1 MKLTLHFFI
10 IVFLLLNSNISAQT
24 TEAEKALKTS
34 NIDTTLG
41 WKKGGMVSLAFT
53 QVSLTR
59 WASGGMNSISGNGF
73 VNLFANLKRE
83 KFAWD
88 NNLDLGF
95 GLIRQGD
102 SKAPWVKS
110 DDKIDFTSK
119 YGQKA
124 SEHWFYAGLLNFKSQ
139 FAPGFTNP
147 GDSIA
152 ISKFLAPGYV
162 LGAVGMDF
170 KPNDKLTMF
179 ISPITGKATIVMD
192 NYLSSVGAFGIDTG
206 KTVRAEVGGYLKF
219 QWKKDLK
226 ENISFSTRAE
236 LFANYLEFK
245 TIEDIDVLWE
255 NILSI
260 KISKYIAANITTTLL
275 WDNDVD
281 IAFTDKNGIDKVQ
294 PSIQFKEV
302 LGIGF
307 SYKF

>member
-1 MKLTLHFFI
+1 MKTKNIFLS
-10 IVFLLLNSNISAQT
+10 IVLVAIFSSSFAQT
-24 TEAEKALKTS
+24 TEAEKVLKTN
-34 NIDTTLG
+34 NIDTVYG
-41 WKKGGMVSLAFT
+41 WKNGGLVSLSFT
-53 QVSLTR
+53 QVSLTN
-59 WASGGMNSISGNGF
+59 WASGGQNSIAGNGF
-73 VNLFANLKRE
+73 VNLFANLKRK

-102 SKAPWVKS
+102 SKEPWIKS
-110 DDKIDFTSK
+110 DDKIDFSSK

-124 SEHWFYAGLLNFKSQ
+124 NEHWFYAGLINLKSQ
-139 FAPGFTNP
+139 FASGYSNP
-147 GDSIA
+147 GDSVA

-192 NYLSSVGAFGIDTG
+192 DYLSSIGAFGVDSG
-206 KTVRAEVGGYLKF
+206 KTLRGELGGYLKI

-245 TIEDIDVLWE
+245 TIEDVDVLWE
-255 NILSI
+255 NVLAI
-260 KISKYIAANITTTLL
+260 KISKYISANITTTLI
-275 WDNDVD
+275 WDNDVM
-281 IAFTDKNGIDKVQ
+281 IADKNDATLSSPK
-294 PSIQFKEV
+294 IQFKEV

>member
-1 MKLTLHFFI
+1 MKISLYIFSLFI
-10 IVFLLLNSNISAQT
+10 LSTSVFAQT

-34 NIDTTLG
+34 TIDTTLG
-41 WKKGGMVSLAFT
+41 WKKGGMVSISFT

-59 WASGGMNSISGNGF
+59 WASGGMNSIAGNGF
-73 VNLFANLKRE
+73 VNLFANYKG
-83 KFAWD
+83 KNFAWD

-162 LGAVGMDF
+162 LGAIGMDF

-192 NYLSSVGAFGIDTG
+192 DYLSSVGAFGIDTG
-206 KTVRAEVGGYLKF
+206 KTMRAEIGGYLKF

-226 ENISFSTRAE
+226 DNFSFSTRVE

-245 TIEDIDVLWE
+245 TIEDVDVLWE
-255 NILSI
+255 NILSV

-281 IAFTDKNGIDKVQ
+281 IAYTDKNGDPKTGK
-294 PSIQFKEV
+294 SIQFKEV